1 MTTSV
6 DSIFKLSHRVQLV
19 SPSPTLAVTARAK
32 QLRSEGKDVI
42 SFAAGEPDFQ
52 TPENVQQAII
62 KSLQSGKTRYTPTS
76 GTPELKKAVCEKFLR
91 DNNLQVKPENV
102 VISCGAK
109 HSLYNLIQTLVNP
122 GDEVLIPAPYWV
134 SYPEMVRLAGGTPVI
149 IETESTRFVPTAD
162 QIKKHITPKT
172 RLLLLNSPSNP
183 TGAVIPKQ
191 TLKEI
196 AALLIREK
204 IFCISDEIYEYYVYG
219 SQKHHSIV
227 EFIPD
232 WQQYVAIVNGVS
244 KSHSMTGLRIGYT
257 AAHPDIIKRIG
268 MLQDH
273 STSNPVSI
281 IQDGAVEALK
291 AGQDY
296 IEALKSNFE
305 EKRNLLSGLISEID
319 GLTLFQPDGAF
330 YAFVDISKTGMTAAE
345 FSESLLND
353 TFVATIPGEG
363 FGAPS
368 HIRLSFA
375 TSVEDIKKGMERIKQ
390 WLLTRNN

>member
-32 QLRSEGKDVI
+32 QLRAEGKDVI

-52 TPENVQQAII
+52 TPENVQQVII

-91 DNNLQVKPENV
+91 DNNFQVKPENI

-109 HSLYNLIQTLVNP
+109 HSLYNLIQALVDP

-134 SYPEMVRLAGGTPVI
+134 SYPEMVRLAGGTPVVV
-149 IETESTRFVPTAD
+149 ETESTGFVPTVD
-162 QIKKHITPKT
+162 QIKKHVTAKT
-172 RLLLLNSPSNP
+172 KLLLLNSPSNP
-183 TGAVIPKQ
+183 TGAVIPEQ

-196 AALLIREK
+196 ASLLIEKK
-204 IFCISDEIYEYYVYG
+204 IFCISDEIYEYYVYDN
-219 SQKHHSIV
+219 QKHHSIV
-227 EFIPD
+227 EYISD
-232 WQQYVAIVNGVS
+232 WQQCVAIVNGVS

-281 IQDGAVEALK
+281 VQDGAVEALK
-291 AGQDY
+291 AGNDY
-296 IEALKSNFE
+296 IQALKSKFE
-305 EKRNLLSGLISEID
+305 EKRDLLSGLISEINE
-319 GLTLFQPDGAF
+319 LTLFQPRGAF

-375 TSVEDIKKGMERIKQ
+375 TSVEDIKRGMERIKQ

>member
-32 QLRSEGKDVI
+32 QLRAEGKDVI

-52 TPENVQQAII
+52 TPENVQQVII

-91 DNNLQVKPENV
+91 DNNLQVKPENI

-109 HSLYNLIQTLVNP
+109 HSLYNLIQALVDP

-134 SYPEMVRLAGGTPVI
+134 SYPEMVRLAGGIPVVV
-149 IETESTRFVPTAD
+149 ETESTGFVPTVD
-162 QIKKHITPKT
+162 QIKKHITAKT
-172 RLLLLNSPSNP
+172 KLLLLNSPSNP
-183 TGAVIPKQ
+183 TGAVIPEQ

-196 AALLIREK
+196 ASLLIETK
-204 IFCISDEIYEYYVYG
+204 IFCISDEIYEYYVYDN
-219 SQKHHSIV
+219 QKHHSIV
-227 EFIPD
+227 EYISD
-232 WQQYVAIVNGVS
+232 WQQCVAIVNGVS

-281 IQDGAVEALK
+281 VQDGAVEALK
-291 AGQDY
+291 AGNDY
-296 IEALKSNFE
+296 IQALKSKFE
-305 EKRNLLSGLISEID
+305 EKRDLLSGLISEINE
-319 GLTLFQPDGAF
+319 LTLFQPQGAF

-375 TSVEDIKKGMERIKQ
+375 TSVEDIKRGMERIKQ